1 MPLVG
6 GLALRYTGFR
16 ALMLYTIPAVLFL
29 LLLTLWE
36 RAKLGPAP
44 GGGGPEIA
52 SCGPS
57 MKRA

>member
-1 MPLVG
+1 PLVG

-16 ALMLYTIPAVLFL
+16 ALILYTTPAVLFL

-44 GGGGPEIA
+44 GAVGLRSPPVGPA
-52 SCGPS
+52 
-57 MKRA
+57 